1 MSLIPQKHSPDLLSI
16 VRFLMVLSFFLFFLI
31 SFLRIPVHNYDFWW
45 HLATG
50 KYIIDNS
57 SLPQN
62 DPFSFTSSD
71 TPSKRKTAILQGN
84 WLSEVIFYKVYSRW
98 DLKGIIILRALLL
111 VCFLFFI
118 FLNIKKQHA
127 SDLTALILTGG
138 VFLTAKTF
146 GGERPQLF
154 TFLVFSMVF
163 YLLENFRIKRS
174 KKVYLIPA
182 LVMALSNM
190 HPGYI
195 ICILLI
201 TIYLAGEGGRSL
213 LRKDDNESL
222 FYRLI
227 VIWGLTMIFSLLNPT
242 GVTMLAGIFSIH
254 GDYTKGIVEFMP
266 PFSLYLKKVTPLNY
280 SYLVFLLFSLSG
292 LRYLRK
298 IGIVQLL
305 LLAVFTFMSFV
316 ALRYQIFY
324 MCAVAPVLAKIIVSI
339 KEEKA
344 VAKLFAWLK
353 PREGFLNTAACIIG
367 ILLVFQQIP
376 AFARD
381 DYRAE
386 TFHSVPKGAADFL
399 EKVKI
404 KGNMFNE
411 YGFGGYLV
419 WRLSPAKKVFI
430 DGRLLEENI
439 YLDYQIVAYAV
450 ESPEVSWED
459 MIDKYNVSYIIMPPL
474 LHHGSIY
481 PIVEKLFASK
491 EWSLIYMDH
500 LSLIFLRDTPDN
512 SSLINKF
519 AIDKSKGLQT
529 IVIQASAK
537 ALKNPANPYFFITLG
552 KVFIQMGKLNDAEKA
567 FLMASQ
573 RDPEN
578 QELKSWIQK
587 LEQLKNQ
594 AGFATGDAEK

>member
-1 MSLIPQKHSPDLLSI
+1 MTPSMSLIPQKHSPDLLSI

-50 KYIIDNS
+50 KYISDNS

-62 DPFSFTSSD
+62 DPFSFTSND
-71 TPSKRKTAILQGN
+71 TPSMRKTVILKGN
-84 WLSEVIFYKVYSRW
+84 WLAEVIFYKVYSRW

-127 SDLTALILTGG
+127 SDLTALILTAV
-138 VFLTAKTF
+138 VFLTAKNF

-154 TFLVFSMVF
+154 TFLVFSIVF
-163 YLLENFRIKRS
+163 YLLEDLRINRS
-174 KKVYLIPA
+174 KKAYLIPV

-190 HPGYI
+190 HPGFI
-195 ICILLI
+195 ICIMLTTL
-201 TIYLAGEGGRSL
+201 YLAGEGARSL
-213 LRKDDNESL
+213 LRKDGKESI
-222 FYRLI
+222 FYRLLI
-227 VIWGLTMIFSLLNPT
+227 IWCLTILFSLLNPT
-242 GVTMLAGIFSIH
+242 GITMLTGVFAVH
-254 GDYTKGIVEFMP
+254 GDYTKNIVEFMS

-280 SYLVFLLFSLSG
+280 SYLGFLIFSLSG
-292 LRYLRK
+292 LWYLRK

-324 MCAVAPVLAKIIVSI
+324 MCACAPVLARIIVSI
-339 KEEKA
+339 KDEKA
-344 VAKLFAWLK
+344 LTKLSAWLK

-386 TFHSVPKGAADFL
+386 TFYSVPKGAADFL

-439 YLDYQIVAYAV
+439 YMDYQVVAYAAD
-450 ESPEVSWED
+450 SSEVSWED
-459 MIDKYNVSYIIMPPL
+459 MIEKYNISYIIMPPL
-474 LHHGSIY
+474 RHHGSIY
-481 PIVEKLFASK
+481 PIVEKLFSRD

-512 SSLINKF
+512 SYLINKF
-519 AIDKSKGLQT
+519 TIDKNKGLQT

-552 KVFIQMGKLNDAEKA
+552 KVFFQMGKLNDSEKA
-567 FLMASQ
+567 FLMAYD

-578 QELKSWIQK
+578 PEIKEWLQRLREYKRS
-587 LEQLKNQ
+587 
-594 AGFATGDAEK
+594 G

>member
-1 MSLIPQKHSPDLLSI
+1 
-16 VRFLMVLSFFLFFLI
+16 MVLSFFIFFLI

-50 KYIIDNS
+50 KYITENS
-57 SLPQN
+57 SLPKH
-62 DPFSFTSSD
+62 DPFSFTSND
-71 TPSKRKTAILQGN
+71 TPSMRKTVILKGN
-84 WLSEVIFYKVYSRW
+84 WLAEVIFYKAYSKW

-118 FLNIKKQHA
+118 FLNIKKQDA
-127 SDLTALILTGG
+127 SDLTALILTAV

-154 TFLVFSMVF
+154 TFLVFSIVF
-163 YLLENFRIKRS
+163 YLLEDLRITRS
-174 KKVYLIPA
+174 KKAYLIPV

-190 HPGYI
+190 HPGYVV
-195 ICILLI
+195 CILLI
-201 TIYLAGEGGRSL
+201 SIYLAGEGGRSL
-213 LRKDDNESL
+213 FRKEGKESI
-222 FYRLI
+222 FYRLLI
-227 VIWGLTMIFSLLNPT
+227 IWSLAILFSLLNPT
-242 GVTMLAGIFSIH
+242 GLTMLTGVFSIH

-324 MCAVAPVLAKIIVSI
+324 MCAAAPILARIIVSI
-339 KEEKA
+339 REEKA
-344 VAKLFAWLK
+344 LTKLFAWLK
-353 PREGFLNTAACIIG
+353 PREGFLNAAACIIG

-381 DYRAE
+381 DFRAE
-386 TFHSVPKGAADFL
+386 TFYSVPKGAADFL
-399 EKVKI
+399 EKIEI

-439 YLDYQIVAYAV
+439 YMDYQDVAYAA
-450 ESPEVSWED
+450 EGPEASWED
-459 MIDKYNVSYIIMPPL
+459 MIKKYNVSYIIMPPL

-481 PIVEKLFASK
+481 PIVEKLFTRD

-519 AIDKSKGLQT
+519 AIDKNKGLQT

-552 KVFIQMGKLNDAEKA
+552 KVFFQMGKLNDSEKA
-567 FLMASQ
+567 FLVAYEK
-573 RDPEN
+573 DPDN
-578 QELKSWIQK
+578 AELRFWMQKVEKTKKSLVK
-587 LEQLKNQ
+587 
-594 AGFATGDAEK
+594 